1 MKKGRRLL
9 VVMIMLC
16 LPILGLAI
24 FCGANIAKASTC
36 VVAINGGSIYL
47 TSGANMTMD
56 GSARISGSSGENGGA
71 IYIGDG
77 ATLTMTGGI
86 IDSCSATN
94 GGAIYIASGG
104 TFIFNGGTISN
115 CMANLGYAIYV
126 QEGGNLVIGDGVF
139 SNCGEN
145 DSLHIYYE
153 GLKVTPYIDG
163 VAQESFMIKS
173 TTVFSEI
180 TMPLSDEECCGW
192 FYDEHMLDSVHYDQ
206 VLDATGQVNLYTKS
220 ATIDK
225 LTFTLN
231 SSDDTY
237 RIQRKSKSISGVVV
251 VPRMFEGKQ
260 ITGFTSWTGGN
271 SSIVTGFY
279 DAPNITCV
287 YFPNTIVNLSGQELF
302 GLCTKLEEIYICD
315 TVTSAFRGVN
325 GGLESLSKIVVSEKN
340 EYYDSRN
347 NCNAV
352 IETATNTMHLACKT
366 TIIPDSVDIIDSAYR
381 SNSSITSIQIP
392 YGVTRLEWV
401 SFNCDKLT
409 NVTIPDSVNYM
420 CDAFK
425 YCTSLRSIYIP
436 SSVKTIEASTYTSS
450 SFLGCSSSIKIYCG
464 ASSKPSGW
472 DTYWNYR
479 NSTSRLA
486 TYWGY
491 TREEYEQAVGLS
503 SFASSQNNEDE
514 IESDSNIQITSI
526 KPQNDIYCNVNESS
540 VNLNVILNE
549 RKEYV
554 VFEKRKLANL

>member
-1 MKKGRRLL
+1 MKKGRGLL

-24 FCGANIAKASTC
+24 FCCANIAKASTC
-36 VVAINGGSIYL
+36 IVAINGGSIYL
-47 TSGANMTMD
+47 TSGTNMTMD

-126 QEGGNLVIGDGVF
+126 EEGGNLVIGAGVF

-251 VPRMFEGKQ
+251 VPRMYEGKQ
-260 ITGFTSWTGGN
+260 ITGFTSWVDGN
-271 SSIVTGFY
+271 SSSVTGFY

-287 YFPNTIVNLSGQELF
+287 YFPNTIVNLSGQALF
-302 GLCTKLEEIYICD
+302 GSCTKLEEIYICD

-352 IETATNTMHLACKT
+352 IETATNTMRLACKT

-401 SFNCDKLT
+401 SFDCDKLT

-420 CDAFK
+420 RDAFK

-436 SSVKTIEASTYTSS
+436 SSVKTIKASSYASS
-450 SFLGCSSSIKIYCG
+450 SFLGCSSSIRIYCG

-479 NSTSRLA
+479 DSTSRLA

-514 IESDSNIQITSI
+514 IESGSNIQTTSI

-554 VFEKRKLANL
+554 VFEKKKAS